1 MRIAVCDDETVWMEQ
16 TKKRLEQIYVSLD
29 LLVDTFSSG
38 KQLLERAKSV
48 SFDLVIL
55 DIEMP
60 KMDGLQ
66 VAKSLRAMGEETE
79 IVFLTSHVEY
89 ALKGYEVQALR
100 YLTKPV
106 DAEKLAKCF
115 LQNSILLDKKNV
127 VLLILAGLVNVI
139 GERWGQAGMIF
150 LWQGRC
156 FFFHVVF

>member
-66 VAKSLRAMGEETE
+66 VAKSLRAMGTQFCNHLLPQIFNFLYGVFTCQNKFEKQTDQQGKTANHE
-79 IVFLTSHVEY
+79 ILSHSLPFY
-89 ALKGYEVQALR
+89 GITPHQ
-100 YLTKPV
+100 
-106 DAEKLAKCF
+106 F
-115 LQNSILLDKKNV
+115 
-127 VLLILAGLVNVI
+127 
-139 GERWGQAGMIF
+139 
-150 LWQGRC
+150 
-156 FFFHVVF
+156 